1 MARFLEGDT
10 EADPRPSPLAP
21 VEDRGK
27 GRPPK
32 RTRAHARSSAAM
44 LQAADAEVDHA
55 VHQRAAKRARQAHEH
70 GDADSEESESDLS
83 PSPARGMALLRDSRL
98 ERASVAGAVQPT
110 DVVIGD
116 ATTREHKAPP
126 VEKSPDSEATPV
138 CLPREPAQPSAGAFR
153 GGHHMVTSFDGDGRR
168 QIRIQPNVASATPA
182 AVPRVQHAVGSAVEV
197 YSTTKEQWCQGL
209 VTHRVAEEI
218 SSFAPDAQ
226 RDQLAPGYLPGF
238 RVTAG
243 SIRVQY
249 GNKFKWFAPR
259 HFESHVRLVG

>member
-110 DVVIGD
+110 D
-116 ATTREHKAPP
+116 
-126 VEKSPDSEATPV
+126 KSPDSEATPA

-197 YSTTKEQWCQGL
+197 YSTTKEQWRQGL
-209 VTHRVAEEI
+209 ITDRVAEEI

>member
-153 GGHHMVTSFDGDGRR
+153 WGPPYGDVIRWRR
-168 QIRIQPNVASATPA
+168 TEADSDSTECCLCHASG
-182 AVPRVQHAVGSAVEV
+182 GSARAARR
-197 YSTTKEQWCQGL
+197 WF
-209 VTHRVAEEI
+209 
-218 SSFAPDAQ
+218 SSRSLQHHEGAVV
-226 RDQLAPGYLPGF
+226 PG
-238 RVTAG
+238 T
-243 SIRVQY
+243 
-249 GNKFKWFAPR
+249 R
-259 HFESHVRLVG
+259 HSSRRRGDLIVRA